1 MLIKQSNNYNN
12 FTNNN
17 GPIVAKNVKAII
29 DNISLID
36 EYNGI
41 LGITLKIT
49 DERYTG
55 RVIMDKVSYIDGNSL
70 NWKYF
75 NIRES
80 AGVPYNASE
89 PRNIDIE
96 ELLLNKTVTMNLS
109 TFDGMSRNGARF
121 TGQKINYVVDKN
133 NYNYI
138 DTSNYAPKDSAIF
151 SDEELNKTCT
161 PKENGNPYHIRR
173 V

>member
-17 GPIVAKNVKAII
+17 GPIVANNVKAII

-36 EYNGI
+36 ENNGI

-49 DERYTG
+49 DERYAG
-55 RVIMDKVSYIDGNSL
+55 RVIMDKVSYIDGHRI

-75 NIRES
+75 SIRES

-96 ELLLNKTVTMNLS
+96 ELLLNKEVTMNLS
-109 TFDGMSRNGARF
+109 TYDRISNYGNKSL
-121 TGQKINYVVDKN
+121 GQKINYVVDKN
-133 NYNYI
+133 NHNYI

-151 SDEELNKTCT
+151 SDEQLNKICT
-161 PKENGNPYHIRR
+161 PKENNNPYHIRK